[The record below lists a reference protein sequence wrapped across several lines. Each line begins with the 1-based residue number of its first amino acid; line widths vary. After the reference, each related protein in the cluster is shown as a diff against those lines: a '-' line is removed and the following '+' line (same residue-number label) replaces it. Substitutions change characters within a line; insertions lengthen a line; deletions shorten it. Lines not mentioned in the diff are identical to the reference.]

1 MNNGQESEHIII
13 EGNVSRITFR
23 NDDNGYS
30 VFTLI
35 TDNNKEERCV
45 GLFIELH
52 EGDRLELK
60 GEYTEHSKYG
70 RQFSVKTYKTVEPL
84 SREAFF
90 GFLKNGG
97 IPGIREA
104 TAKKIINEFGDN
116 AYDIMLN
123 APQTLAA
130 AVKGIS
136 KKKAEEYQKVLQ
148 ANRNS
153 NDLSIYVQQ
162 YGISIKTAAKIYEF
176 YGDKAYSVIKE
187 NPYRLIE
194 DIKNIGFKTADQIA
208 IKTGAYENS
217 SFRIKAAVIYSLE
230 QAAANG
236 HTYLP
241 KSVLYGYIGNLIKD
255 VNKSDVDLC
264 LEKMDIDNKIIIKY
278 NTPEDESETG
288 VSGAATDETLSPEDL
303 FRELESESSEN
314 AGLHAKDASPDDIFV
329 YLPLYYRL
337 ESSLALRILRLD
349 GDVDSVFDDCDIDRA
364 EKRSGITLDDLQRK
378 AVEGSVNNGIFVITG
393 GPGTGK
399 TTVIKTI
406 INVFENKGFSISLA
420 APTGKAAKR
429 LSESTGREAGTIHR
443 LLGFKPQSE
452 NIDDEVNV
460 QFEYN
465 ETNKLKTDVIIIDE
479 MSMVDLNIMYSLI
492 KAVNVGT
499 RLVLVGDAD
508 QLPSV
513 GAGNVLWDIIKSG
526 CIPVVKLEKIFRQDA
541 VSDIVANAHRINRGE
556 GVDLHKKSNDFF
568 FIKRDNPNDIINA
581 IYALLHD
588 KLPKYVG
595 CDSKD
600 IQILAPSKM
609 TDVGV
614 NRLNEIMQSLLNPPS
629 ESRDEI
635 EVFGKIYRAGDKV
648 IHIKNNYNMEWRK
661 YDGFGMSTEGVGVF
675 NGDTGLIRGID
686 RSVGEVEVVF
696 DDGRYVTYSKS
707 ELEQVEPAY
716 ALTVHKAQ
724 GSEYPA
730 VIIPM
735 YNVPRMLLNRRLLY
749 TAVTRARKCV
759 CLVGVEE
766 IFNKMKDNEY
776 ELKRYSTF
784 DKRLKEAYA
793 EFM

>member
-1 MNNGQESEHIII
+1 MNNGQESELIII

-23 NDDNGYS
+23 NDENGYS

-35 TDNNKEERCV
+35 KDNNKEERCV
-45 GLFIELH
+45 GSFIELH

-60 GEYTEHSKYG
+60 GRYIEHAKYG
-70 RQFSVKTYKTVEPL
+70 KQFSVKTYKTVEPL

-116 AYDIMLN
+116 AYEIMLN

-130 AVKGIS
+130 NIKGIS
-136 KKKAEEYQKVLQ
+136 KKKAEEYQKILQ
-148 ANRNS
+148 SNKNS

-162 YGISIKTAAKIYEF
+162 YGINIKTAAKIYEF
-176 YGDKAYSVIKE
+176 YGDQAYSIIKE

-208 IKTGAYENS
+208 IKTGAFENS
-217 SFRIKAAVIYSLE
+217 SFRIKAAITYSLE

-241 KSVLYGYIGNLIKD
+241 KSVLYRYIGTLIQD
-255 VNKSDVDLC
+255 VNTSDVDSC
-264 LEKMDIDNKIIIKY
+264 LEKMSTDSKVIIRY
-278 NTPEDESETG
+278 NAPETSVAGDDYDKGEE
-288 VSGAATDETLSPEDL
+288 VLSPEDL
-303 FRELESESSEN
+303 FKALEEESSAEHVSSMQN
-314 AGLHAKDASPDDIFV
+314 ISPEDIFI

-337 ESSLALRILRLD
+337 ESSLALRLLRLD
-349 GDVDSVFDDCDIDRA
+349 GDVDDVFDSTDIDKA
-364 EKRSGITLDDLQRK
+364 EKRSGIILDELQRK
-378 AVEGSVNNGIFVITG
+378 AVEGAVENGLFVITG

-399 TTVIKTI
+399 TTVIKNI
-406 INVFENKGFSISLA
+406 LNVFENKGFSISLA

-429 LSESTGREAGTIHR
+429 LSESTGREASTIHR
-443 LLGFKPQSE
+443 LLGFKPQGD
-452 NIDDEVNV
+452 NIDDDVNV

-465 ETNKLKTDVIIIDE
+465 EQNQLETDVIIIDE
-479 MSMVDLNIMYSLI
+479 MSMVDLSIMYSLI

-513 GAGNVLWDIIKSG
+513 GAGNILSDIIKSE
-526 CIPVVKLEKIFRQDA
+526 CLPVVKLEKIFRQDA
-541 VSDIVANAHRINRGE
+541 VSDIIANAHKINKGE
-556 GVDLHKKSNDFF
+556 YVDLSKKSQDFF
-568 FIKRDNPNDIINA
+568 FIRRERPNDIINA
-581 IYALLHD
+581 IYALISD

-595 CDSKD
+595 CDAKD

-614 NRLNEIMQSLLNPPS
+614 NRLNEIMQSLLNPPA
-629 ESRDEI
+629 ENKEEI
-635 EVFGKIYRAGDKV
+635 ELFGKIYRVGDKV
-648 IHIKNNYNMEWRK
+648 IHIKNNYNMEWKK
-661 YDGFGMSTEGVGVF
+661 YDGFGLSTEGTGVF
-675 NGDTGLIRGID
+675 NGDTGVIRGIE
-686 RSVGEVEVVF
+686 STVGELEVVF

-707 ELEQVEPAY
+707 ELEQLELAY

-730 VIIPM
+730 IIMPM
-735 YNVPRMLLNRRLLY
+735 YNVPRMLLNRKLLY
-749 TAVTRARKCV
+749 TAVTRAKKCV
-759 CLVGVEE
+759 CLVGIEE

-793 EFM
+793 EFI